1 LETWF
6 PKTLVWRKIFFGNQV
21 SKNKIFSGAV
31 IGLDTQIIEVESDT
45 SYGLRSF
52 DIVGLG
58 DKAVE
63 ESTVITKHSRC
74 S

>member
-1 LETWF
+1 M
-6 PKTLVWRKIFFGNQV
+6 KQDKSINNNM
-21 SKNKIFSGAV
+21 SSKIFSGAV
-31 IGLDTQIIEVESDT
+31 VGLETQIIEVESDI

-52 DIVGLG
+52 EIVGLP

-63 ESTVITKHSRC
+63 ESTVITKHSKC

>member
-1 LETWF
+1 M
-6 PKTLVWRKIFFGNQV
+6 
-21 SKNKIFSGAV
+21 SCKIFSGAV
-31 IGLDTQIIEVESDT
+31 IGLDTQIIEVESDI

-63 ESTVITKHSRC
+63 ESTVVTKHSRYF
-74 S
+74 